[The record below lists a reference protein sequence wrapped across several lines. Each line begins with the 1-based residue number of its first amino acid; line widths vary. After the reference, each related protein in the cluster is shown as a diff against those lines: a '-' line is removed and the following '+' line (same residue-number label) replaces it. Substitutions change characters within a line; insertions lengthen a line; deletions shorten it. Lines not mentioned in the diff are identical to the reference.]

1 MKRAAGVPEFLD
13 GHLDDSATLRGNLR
27 DLKRMNRLT
36 GGAGLSRRA
45 IAFLAPPPDPITVL
59 DVGTGAAD
67 IPVALLADA
76 GREGRKVKVT
86 ATDSRD
92 EVLTAARAVT
102 PGLDTIDGLEL
113 AAADGRKL
121 PYSDN
126 SFDVAH
132 SSLVLHHLDPTD
144 AVAFLREL
152 SRVARRGIVV
162 NDLSRRPITFL
173 GAWLMSHAF
182 TANRFSRHDAPLSAR
197 RAYTLTEVHAL
208 LYRAGL
214 RPTYLTRG
222 IVGHRWAI
230 VAVPV
235 ESR

>member
-1 MKRAAGVPEFLD
+1 MKRLAAVPEFLD
-13 GHLDDSATLRGNLR
+13 GHLDDPATLRGNLR

-36 GGAGLSRRA
+36 GGTGLSRRA
-45 IAFLAPPPDPITVL
+45 LAFLAPPPDPITVL

-67 IPVALLADA
+67 IPVALITDA
-76 GREGRKVKVT
+76 SREDRRVKVT

-92 EVLTAARAVT
+92 EVLAAARAVT
-102 PGLDTIDGLEL
+102 PGLDEIGGLEL
-113 AAADGRKL
+113 AVADGRRL

-126 SFDVAH
+126 TFDVVH

-144 AVAFLREL
+144 AVTFLREL

-208 LYRAGL
+208 LFRAGL
-214 RPTYLTRG
+214 RPTYLTWG
-222 IVGHRWAI
+222 IVGHRFAI
-230 VAVPV
+230 VAVPL
-235 ESR
+235 ESW

>member
-1 MKRAAGVPEFLD
+1 MKRVTGVPELLD
-13 GHLDDSATLRGNLR
+13 GHLEDAATLRGNLR
-27 DLKRMNRLT
+27 DLKRVNRLT

-45 IAFLAPPPDPITVL
+45 IAFLAPPPDPLTVL

-67 IPVALLADA
+67 IPVALVSDD
-76 GREGRKVKVT
+76 GREGRKVRVT

-92 EVLTAARAVT
+92 EVLTAAREVT
-102 PGLDTIDGLEL
+102 PGLDEIEGLTL
-113 AAADGRKL
+113 GVADGRKL

-126 SFDVAH
+126 AFDVAH
-132 SSLVLHHLDPTD
+132 SSMVLHHLDPSD
-144 AVAFLREL
+144 AVAFLQEL

-162 NDLSRRPITFL
+162 NDLSRKPITFI

-197 RAYTLTEVHAL
+197 RAYTPSEVHAL
-208 LYRAGL
+208 LHQAGL
-214 RPTYLTRG
+214 RPTYETRG

-230 VAVPV
+230 VAVAR